1 MFFFVSNYENGCEKR
16 ETKSGETEY
25 VLYMYTHGEC
35 RENFVHSVVCL
46 QKKIIFWAF
55 LDNVYHSFCCL

>member
-25 VLYMYTHGEC
+25 VLYMYE
-35 RENFVHSVVCL
+35 S
-46 QKKIIFWAF
+46 
-55 LDNVYHSFCCL
+55 